1 MHSATQPG
9 PLRRASS
16 IASPPAQGIIV
27 VGFRNPWCLAGDPSV
42 PVTGPSKPNI
52 PWEACMA
59 RSVVRMVCL
68 VTVVSGA
75 VRAQQPARPDSTR
88 PDSLRPRLLAPVI
101 ITGVL
106 LPIRQDRFGFGS
118 SLIGREQFE
127 SDPSAGASLKRTPG
141 IWLDEGAGA
150 GGPAVLRLRGGEEPY
165 TQVLFD
171 GVPININGGFLD
183 VQGLALT
190 NVERM
195 EVARGPQSALYG
207 SSAISGVVQMVTR
220 RGESGPPRF
229 DFSAEG

>member
-75 VRAQQPARPDSTR
+75 VRAQQPDRPDSTR

-106 LPIRQDRFGFGS
+106 LPIWQ
-118 SLIGREQFE
+118 
-127 SDPSAGASLKRTPG
+127 
-141 IWLDEGAGA
+141 DEGAGA